1 MKARRL
7 AGTLIA
13 ALFALGAPSGALA
26 EEPAPESDPASETA
40 SEISQP
46 NYPWT
51 VIPETLVE
59 LALLRPLGAAATAAG
74 LPMFIASAPL
84 MWPSGEFAW
93 SWDVFVMAPFDYTF
107 TRPFRD
113 F

>member
-1 MKARRL
+1 MRIRL
-7 AGTLIA
+7 LTCTLIA
-13 ALFALGAPSGALA
+13 ACALA
-26 EEPAPESDPASETA
+26 APGHAEEADQDTSASE
-40 SEISQP
+40 EITQA

-51 VIPETLVE
+51 VIPETLLE
-59 LALLRPLGAAATAAG
+59 LAFLRPLGAAATAAG
-74 LPMFIASAPL
+74 VPMFIASAPL
-84 MWPSGEFAW
+84 MWPSGDFGW